1 MVAAT
6 EHQAGGDP
14 IQVEDFRNLLRNRPF
29 LFLWAAQLFS
39 QLAQQMINYALVRQ
53 VADLTE
59 ASSTAIA
66 AIIICFTV
74 PGILFSIVAGVFVE
88 RQSKRLILIITN
100 ASRAVAVL
108 LYVLTVLFPALD
120 VGYILPLLYVN
131 TLVFS
136 SISQFFAPAEASMI
150 PLVVKRE
157 DLVNANGLFNL
168 TDRKSVV

>member
-1 MVAAT
+1 MAAI
-6 EHQAGGDP
+6 AGHRPLEAKKQDA
-14 IQVEDFRNLLRNRPF
+14 DFRTLLGNRPF

-53 VADLTE
+53 VADLTA

-88 RQSKRLILIITN
+88 RRSKRSILVVTN

-108 LYVLTVLFPALD
+108 FYLLTVLFPTLN
-120 VGYILPLLYVN
+120 VGYILPILFVN

-150 PLVVKRE
+150 PMLVRPA
-157 DLVNANGLFNL
+157 DRVNANALFNL
-168 TDRKSVV
+168 TLTASQL